1 MGVRIVLEYWCG
13 AFVVEE
19 GRKEIAS
26 LLEAGKE
33 EFDNGNRLVALSI
46 LFEAQ
51 CVLGE
56 MFQNEME
63 REGAASIVAA
73 PECCAEGCPVD
84 ISSDLLH

>member
-1 MGVRIVLEYWCG
+1 MARLS
-13 AFVVEE
+13 FEE
-19 GRKEIAS
+19 GREEIAS
-26 LLEAGKE
+26 LLEVGKE

-63 REGAASIVAA
+63 KVEGAASIVTA
-73 PECCAEGCPVD
+73 PEFCAEDCPVNT
-84 ISSDLLH
+84 SSELLH